1 MNINSQSLGYQIIFI
16 MNYAKNKSMKNEQLQ
31 KKNTK
36 KRKSADKIQR
46 NLKVNLEPLKV
57 GKKSW

>member
-1 MNINSQSLGYQIIFI
+1 

-36 KRKSADKIQR
+36 KRRSADKIQR
-46 NLKVNLEPLKV
+46 NLKVNLERLKV
-57 GKKSW
+57 GKKI